1 MGKFGLYELL
11 IVFIF
16 VILIFIWFNINIAS
30 AMNKISDK
38 NRKMDGGL
46 VWLNIIPLL
55 NFVWPFIFNN
65 ALRES
70 YRKEFKEKGIPY
82 NVNLSSGFL
91 YPSAPILAYLISVL
105 PIDFYSYSDLL
116 VFSVFTILVAL
127 TGLIFQIIFWVNVNR
142 LKEIL
147 LNSQDSVSPTK
158 VFNDNIP
165 VEKVTFI
172 TDNTPPP
179 SPKESSI
186 IDNQIPTKQKETSID
201 KLKKYHEMLNDGLIN
216 QNDFDKIKDEILKN
230 GN

>member
-1 MGKFGLYELL
+1 MGKFGLFELL
-11 IVFIF
+11 IIFIF
-16 VILIFIWFNINIAS
+16 IILIFIWFNINIAT

-46 VWLNIIPLL
+46 VWLNVIPLL

-70 YRKEFKEKGIPY
+70 YKKEFKEKGIPTS
-82 NVNLSSGFL
+82 VNLSSGFL

-105 PIDFYSYSDLL
+105 PINFYSYSDLL

-127 TGLIFQIIFWVNVNR
+127 SGLIFQIIFWVNVNR

-147 LNSQDSVSPTK
+147 LNSQDNVTPTN
-158 VFNDNIP
+158 VFNDNIT
-165 VEKVTFI
+165 VEKVTFN
-172 TDNTPPP
+172 TDQINTP
-179 SPKESSI
+179 SPEEPSI
-186 IDNQIPTKQKETSID
+186 ISNQSVTKQKETSID

-230 GN
+230 GK